1 MVKAKVRK
9 KGFEDGEIVSQVF
22 FTLYHEAR
30 PMTTYEIS
38 KKTKLSW
45 KLVDYHLPKL
55 LQQGLILKEDDK
67 YLVNPIFID
76 EDLWDIYYGFMKL
89 LVSYI
94 SDKLVLQCG
103 DKDKEQCIMN
113 ILRVLPTLFS
123 IEVKSSL

>member
-1 MVKAKVRK
+1 MKAEVKK
-9 KGFEDGEIVSQVF
+9 KGYEDGEIGSQVF
-22 FTLYHEAR
+22 FILYREAK
-30 PMTTYEIS
+30 PMTIHEIS
-38 KKTKLSW
+38 KKTNLSW

-55 LQQGLILKEDDK
+55 LGQGLILKEENK
-67 YLVNPIFID
+67 YLINPIFID

-94 SDKLVLQCG
+94 GDKLILQCE

-123 IEVKSSL
+123 IEIQK

>member
-1 MVKAKVRK
+1 MPKAKVRK
-9 KGFEDGEIVSQVF
+9 KGYEDGESGSQVF
-22 FTLYHEAR
+22 FILYREAK

-38 KKTKLSW
+38 KKAKISW

-55 LQQGLILKEDDK
+55 LKQGLILKEKDK
-67 YLVNPIFID
+67 YLINPIFVD

-94 SDKLVLQCG
+94 SDKLIMQCE
-103 DKDKEQCIMN
+103 DEEQCIMN
-113 ILRVLPTLFS
+113 ILQVLPTLFS